1 MTFMNMDF
9 FKKVVSVREGL
20 ILIVLISF
28 LHDMDFSNMHLFDIL
43 VLVVTTV
50 WLILLAKKINKAY
63 KKEKQDK

>member
-1 MTFMNMDF
+1 MNMDF